1 MKTITKRSIFIC
13 LLFLGLWSCN
23 TDKKDTQDS
32 NAKIIAAEAPC
43 TGVLLKGVNYEKE
56 AEIAKAQIARYEE
69 EYEKLKSNKNIDAN
83 FLSKGAMVEDI
94 DELYEIVCH
103 MRNTGGQLY
112 IMNAITPVDNGKGVM
127 EDKTDMIFVIVPP
140 SKSESKTKSASDP
153 NIYLNFTRPCPDY
166 CPNELPTIFAE
177 DN

>member
-23 TDKKDTQDS
+23 TDKKYTQDS

-56 AEIAKAQIARYEE
+56 AAIAKSQIAKYQV
-69 EYEKLKSNKNIDAN
+69 EYKKLKSNKNIDAD

-112 IMNAITPVDNGKGVM
+112 IMNAITPVDNGQGVM
-127 EDKTDMIFVIVPP
+127 EDKTDMVFVIVPP
-140 SKSESKTKSASDP
+140 SKSDTISASNTKLASDP
-153 NIYLNFTRPCPDY
+153 NIYLNFTQACPTSCPD
-166 CPNELPTIFAE
+166 IGS
-177 DN
+177 